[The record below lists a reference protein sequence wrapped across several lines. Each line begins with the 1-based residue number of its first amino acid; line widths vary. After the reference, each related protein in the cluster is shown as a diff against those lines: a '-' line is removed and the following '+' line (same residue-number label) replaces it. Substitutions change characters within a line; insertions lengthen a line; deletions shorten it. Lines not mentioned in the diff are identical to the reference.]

1 MTREVGSLNAKG
13 PGEVRAREQNDVAA
27 HSVLRICDHRIGR
40 RNALGEPETQPS
52 SGADCTERNASHGGG
67 AGRQPARAAELRS
80 PVWIVRLGQP
90 RHRERG
96 HREKLFEANRLDIL
110 PGMEGQRTVHNA
122 QELVRAP
129 HGRQH
134 EHLGKRHVR
143 AQMHLFRRLDVPAAR
158 VARLRLHSCGL
169 HLQGSSLRSVSERL
183 VSGIDGAY
191 SLLGRLAIFWIFV
204 GVVLQHELSVALL
217 DRRIVGIARDLQRRV
232 QLL

>member
-1 MTREVGSLNAKG
+1 MTLLHIPFCAFVIIASEDGTPSESPKLNHPAV
-13 PGEVRAREQNDVAA
+13 PTVLNETPVTAA
-27 HSVLRICDHRIGR
+27 
-40 RNALGEPETQPS
+40 ALVDNLHVQPNF
-52 SGADCTERNASHGGG
+52 A
-67 AGRQPARAAELRS
+67 LRS
-80 PVWIVRLGQP
+80 GLFASGSQDIENVATAKNSSKPTALTSS
-90 RHRERG
+90 REW
-96 HREKLFEANRLDIL
+96 KANARSTTRKNLI
-110 PGMEGQRTVHNA
+110 
-122 QELVRAP
+122 
-129 HGRQH
+129 
-134 EHLGKRHVR
+134 
-143 AQMHLFRRLDVPAAR
+143 RRLDVPAAR